1 MTRFEHGKNARMI
14 EEQEQL
20 VRDYQDTFASDFGK
34 RVLKDLMNKCK
45 LNSTSF
51 VRGDP
56 YETTFY
62 EGNRD
67 VILYILDMMQR
78 QMEPHEY
85 MQAAVQPR

>member
-1 MTRFEHGKNARMI
+1 MTRLEHGQQSKMI
-14 EEQEQL
+14 EAQEQII
-20 VRDYQDTFASDFGK
+20 RDYQDTFATPYGK
-34 RVLKDLMNKCK
+34 RVLLDLMNKCR

-51 VRGDP
+51 SRGSP